1 MIDTLFLRIFRSRLH
16 KEKLMRIP
24 LGVSVIAGVLA
35 LGLVGCARSAF
46 AQTPA
51 LSPLASPVPSLTP
64 FAMPPLPVSPP
75 LVVADAGVL
84 PTSAF
89 SFFDRLDEFF
99 ERNIFSFGIPGLR
112 ARIALAQA
120 AERIAELQALER
132 GGQLTSHR
140 VRGLVVAHER
150 LLGIAQR
157 IVVRQVEAGR
167 VSIDLVVHLT
177 RTELSAADVLEELLD
192 ELDTEIALGE
202 PSATPRAELEE
213 EEEGASEGLEDIA
226 DLLEDTADRLADF
239 DDAVL
244 SVAALPQA
252 EGEPFLVPAEVLR
265 ILAEQKIAKA
275 ERDIASALAKIE
287 ERLAHGKVLVA
298 DVELR
303 AGAELSLLAARQ
315 LFAAGNYAEA
325 LSVAKEARKLASV
338 LKSGKIAIEPNALLS
353 PRGEEKVEEI
363 IGDLVEQGLLG
374 TDEQAAA
381 VARARA
387 VVERVRN
394 APGVPPR
401 RGGAAEDTE
410 GMDEDKEDEADEEN
424 GNRSGSGSSGSAGSS
439 RSGSGR
445 D

>member
-1 MIDTLFLRIFRSRLH
+1 
-16 KEKLMRIP
+16 MRVP
-24 LGVSVIAGVLA
+24 LGVSVVASVLA
-35 LGLVGCARSAF
+35 LGLVVCSKTAF
-46 AQTPA
+46 AQAP
-51 LSPLASPVPSLTP
+51 SPISFPSPSPSP
-64 FAMPPLPVSPP
+64 GVMPPPLPVVRP
-75 LVVADAGVL
+75 LPVADAGVL
-84 PTSAF
+84 PTSVF

-132 GGQLTSHR
+132 NGQLTAGR
-140 VRGLVVAHER
+140 ARGLVIAHER

-157 IVVRQVEAGR
+157 IVARQLEAGR
-167 VSIDLVVHLT
+167 ASTDLVFRLT
-177 RTELSAADVLEELLD
+177 RAQLSAADVLEELLD

-213 EEEGASEGLEDIA
+213 GEEEASEGLEDIA

-244 SVAALPQA
+244 SVAALPHPPASTREAVRAGA
-252 EGEPFLVPAEVLR
+252 EGEPFLVPAGVLR
-265 ILAEQKIAKA
+265 ILAEQKIAKV

-303 AGAELSLLAARQ
+303 AGAELSLLTARQ

-374 TDEQAAA
+374 VDEQAAA

-387 VVERVRN
+387 VVQRVRN

-401 RGGAAEDTE
+401 RGGVAEDTE
-410 GMDEDKEDEADEEN
+410 EMDEDKENEADEA
-424 GNRSGSGSSGSAGSS
+424 GSSGSSGSGI
-439 RSGSGR
+439 GR